1 MMIVEHARSKA
12 SGRVFLAMNQ
22 PCVSEAKDM
31 QPSTVMKNRKIPS
44 GTLWMPHRMMSWLKM
59 NIRGR
64 MAVRISYRKP

>member
-1 MMIVEHARSKA
+1 MMIVEHARSRA

-44 GTLWMPHRMMSWLKM
+44 GTLSMPT
-59 NIRGR
+59 G
-64 MAVRISYRKP
+64 